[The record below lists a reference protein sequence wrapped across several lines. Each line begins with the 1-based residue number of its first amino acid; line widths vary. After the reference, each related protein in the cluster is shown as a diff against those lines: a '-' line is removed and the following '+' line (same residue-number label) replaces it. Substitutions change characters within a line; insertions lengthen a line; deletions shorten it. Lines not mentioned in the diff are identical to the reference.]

1 MKLLKWEM
9 AEAISCRRWYAAAAT
24 AAREFGIA
32 LPASLV
38 VADDVLHGRV
48 APVSI
53 RIFVNGMCYMLSLP
67 SCTSYIYPTANTN
80 NIATIN
86 SW

>member
-1 MKLLKWEM
+1 MKLLKLEM
-9 AEAISCRRWYAAAAT
+9 AEVISCRRWEAAAAI

-38 VADDVLHGRV
+38 VADSVLHGRL
-48 APVSI
+48 APACI
-53 RIFVNGMCYMLSLP
+53 RIVVNGMCYMLSLP
-67 SCTSYIYPTANTN
+67 SCKSYITSTVNPS
-80 NIATIN
+80 NIATIA